1 MASGRISFNLD
12 DDGNIDTGAAQDT
25 LDKFYRDITVST
37 DFGFKFT
44 DCIQQVTTDK
54 YNFKIEIYLYN
65 GQPQQPQQLFAIYEL
80 TLEHF
85 LSLPHNVNNILLIR
99 FLADILKDAVVANT
113 SVPISA
119 ARDILRKIIPG
130 VFSDT
135 LLQTTLDTLLHEF
148 KSGWSLETPD
158 SSPSAGEILTS
169 ILSDEGNDD
178 ERFNLKEEQSG
189 DVKVIYRDSGP
200 KANLVVTTC
209 TPLTQDSR
217 CPTGQMKTNIKELLD
232 GGVGV
237 PIFHNTAGN
246 YLDPANN
253 PPAGRLFS
261 PVFVDFEENF
271 LTKFNGM
278 SPANTAAATPSS
290 SINMALKTT
299 RLDDT
304 IFNCHV
310 DIRYRNNDRS
320 NLVVAEFLN
329 LKCDMRSLPTNGG
342 IGEYSVGIQQSD
354 VGKIIHSVRNLPPPP
369 PHPPAPPA
377 ITKHKYSNVGGVS
390 TEIMSGTTKE
400 FVSGIAG
407 NNEKNAFLLNFTN
420 KPFVLNQK
428 AQALSKII
436 LKSMGDPNQLLFITA
451 EILYYALKRL
461 QTAQGQQGQQGQPQS
476 LCHFFK
482 DTMKKYLL
490 ITCDGVLA
498 RLAVGFKFPVALQ
511 IGNSL
516 AHITFNPADAESR
529 RKCAFITR
537 KETLKRNMDK
547 YALLLAKCNGRMN
560 TCIVFSDDTCEVNS
574 NSLLWTNFNF
584 NKNLL
589 GRAIKHHYGMI
600 DALVDDD
607 GVIITI
613 GHLYTKPLVI
623 KTQKNISNGNSVI
636 IYYLNYLQSLA
647 ILRNYVTVAGGE
659 FNNAANFIF
668 FTTNT
673 RSESQARD
681 HPDYKHYLHSYDGS
695 LPEEVQNYQPQAQS
709 VVQNDQPQDEEQ
721 QQQLQQQQQQQQ
733 QKKDK
738 LIKLAEH
745 SKQRNKYNLRIRNQL
760 REQNTPQGGGGNKSN
775 KQHIQIGGCQYPD
788 VNIPPR
794 INFDKIFG
802 EQWNLETVQPD
813 SVDSISISINLC
825 GNRNRGFIDDDTPTK
840 CYLHVLLEHIP
851 YVQLCTFVLFA
862 KMLVHMEEHMISVL
876 NYIAGE
882 NIEPDGNIE
891 TGGNI
896 EPESRKTTREG
907 DDSGEDDDE
916 DPVNDTGIITMTL
929 YDIIF
934 EYVLK
939 VRTKD
944 EENTN
949 SRHQQEDQ
957 EQQPVVAAAAEND
970 PINTLIN
977 IICTINDHIENKN
990 TILRYALPDIGL
1002 IVRLFDFIFRNEAS
1016 RMILFGLCRLIH
1028 GGDELS
1034 QIRKNPE
1041 ISLESTTIKAA
1052 ESLSVE
1058 RESVVKLIKTING
1071 GYSESPARQNA
1082 DSLESDDHFN
1092 ESIPEFQDNL
1102 RKKSPSSPVLL
1113 LLQAE
1118 DSEEEETD
1126 NGMSAQHFSSQGQPP
1141 PIIQPT
1147 FSFETVLEQ
1156 FDMLKQIGSEINKAS
1171 TPPPPDGDTEYTSI
1185 FSDLSRLIVIV
1196 GKQKLGIDCMGCDI
1210 NSLIINILS
1219 KSSLYIQQQD
1229 PNADNMI
1236 AAAAVDEA
1244 AVDEATL
1251 DEAARA
1257 EAAVDEATLD
1267 EAAREAAA
1275 RAAAVEAAAAA
1286 RAAAVEAAAAAA
1298 RAAAAAA
1305 VEAAVEAVE
1314 AARAGAAAARAGAAA
1329 AIAARLQI
1337 KKIINKSETAIFI
1350 DYLCLCCETLCNF
1363 IYENFLSKGVQISE
1377 PANFQFT
1384 INEAVSDVKR
1394 VEGSASLITTRH
1406 ARPRTGK
1413 TPSPPPSIGRSGG
1426 FGAGGGGFGASPGGG
1441 GAVAKSLSPIHS
1453 SFLKPPTGGSAK
1465 KSTHRKQRRQ
1475 YTRNYQSYN
1484 NKRKH
1489 RSSKKSTIKH
1499 RKSYRKHNHT
1509 IKRRKSHRR
1518 K

>member
-1 MASGRISFNLD
+1 MASGSISFNLD
-12 DDGNIDTGAAQDT
+12 DDGNTDTATPPGR
-25 LDKFYRDITVST
+25 LDKFYDDIINST

-44 DCIQQVTTDK
+44 DCIQQQDQPGK

-65 GQPQQPQQLFAIYEL
+65 GQPQQPQQPFAIYEL
-80 TLEHF
+80 TLKHF
-85 LSLPHNVNNILLIR
+85 LSLPHNDNNILLIR

-135 LLQTTLDTLLHEF
+135 LLQTTLDTLLRYF

-169 ILSDEGNDD
+169 ILSDENGDGA
-178 ERFNLKEEQSG
+178 RFNLNAGQSA
-189 DVKVIYRDSGP
+189 DIKVIYRDSGP

-209 TPLTQDSR
+209 NPLTQDSR
-217 CPTGQMKTNIKELLD
+217 YAPDRMKTQIKELLD
-232 GGVGV
+232 DGVGV

-278 SPANTAAATPSS
+278 SPNNDAAISS
-290 SINMALKTT
+290 SVNMALKTT
-299 RLDDT
+299 RLDNT
-304 IFNCHV
+304 RFNCHV
-310 DIRYRNNDRS
+310 DIRYRNRDSQNP
-320 NLVVAEFLN
+320 VVAEFLN
-329 LKCDMRSLPTNGG
+329 LNCDMRSLPTNGG
-342 IGEYSVGIQQSD
+342 IGEYSVIQQ
-354 VGKIIHSVRNLPPPP
+354 VPFGNLIHSVRNLPPPP
-369 PHPPAPPA
+369 PPPPPPPA
-377 ITKHKYSNVGGVS
+377 ITKHKYSNVVGVP
-390 TEIMSGTTKE
+390 TEITSGTTKE

-461 QTAQGQQGQQGQPQS
+461 QTAQGQPQS

-516 AHITFNPADAESR
+516 AHITFNPTDDESR

-560 TCIVFSDDTCEVNS
+560 TCIVFSDETCEVNS
-574 NSLLWTNFNF
+574 NSQPWTNFNL

-589 GRAIKHHYGMI
+589 GKAIKHHYGLI
-600 DALVDDD
+600 DALVFPNYDDD
-607 GVIITI
+607 AEVRVIED
-613 GHLYTKPLVI
+613 LYTKPLVI

-647 ILRNYVTVAGGE
+647 ILINCGLTGHIDFGE
-659 FNNAANFIF
+659 ATKFIF

-673 RSESQARD
+673 KSEDIAKNHQ
-681 HPDYKHYLHSYDGS
+681 DYKKYFHSDD
-695 LPEEVQNYQPQAQS
+695 QPQAQA
-709 VVQNDQPQDEEQ
+709 VDQNDPQSDEEQ
-721 QQQLQQQQQQQQ
+721 LRQQ
-733 QKKDK
+733 QKKAK
-738 LIKLAEH
+738 LKRFAVH
-745 SKQRNKYNLRIRNQL
+745 SKKRNNYNLRIRKQL
-760 REQNTPQGGGGNKSN
+760 QNNLNQGGGGNKSN

-813 SVDSISISINLC
+813 SVDSISINLC

-891 TGGNI
+891 PEGTI
-896 EPESRKTTREG
+896 ELESRKTNRED

-916 DPVNDTGIITMTL
+916 DPVNETGIITMTL

-1071 GYSESPARQNA
+1071 GYSESPARQA
-1082 DSLESDDHFN
+1082 GSLELGVQSPGNQLLADPHID
-1092 ESIPEFQDNL
+1092 ESIPAVTDNPD
-1102 RKKSPSSPVLL
+1102 KSLLTVLL
-1113 LLQAE
+1113 LPAE
-1118 DSEEEETD
+1118 DSEEGPN
-1126 NGMSAQHFSSQGQPP
+1126 NGMSVQLSSPGQT

-1147 FSFETVLEQ
+1147 FSFQTVLEQ

-1171 TPPPPDGDTEYTSI
+1171 TPPPPPPEGDTENTSI

-1196 GKQKLGIDCMGCDI
+1196 GKQNLDIDCMGCDI

-1219 KSSLYIQQQD
+1219 KSSWYIQHQLSAAG
-1229 PNADNMI
+1229 NLI

-1244 AVDEATL
+1244 AVDEAARAEAAAAAV

-1257 EAAVDEATLD
+1257 EAA
-1267 EAAREAAA
+1267 AA
-1275 RAAAVEAAAAA
+1275 RAA
-1286 RAAAVEAAAAAA
+1286 R
-1298 RAAAAAA
+1298 
-1305 VEAAVEAVE
+1305 
-1314 AARAGAAAARAGAAA
+1314 
-1329 AIAARLQI
+1329 AARLQI

-1350 DYLCLCCETLCNF
+1350 DYLCLCCETLCNY
-1363 IYENFLSKGVQISE
+1363 IYEFLSKDGQIGE
-1377 PANFQFT
+1377 PINFQFT
-1384 INEAVSDVKR
+1384 INEAVSDEKH
-1394 VEGSASLITTRH
+1394 VECSASPTTT
-1406 ARPRTGK
+1406 ARCTRSRTD
-1413 TPSPPPSIGRSGG
+1413 TTPPPSIGRSGGFGAGGGG

-1465 KSTHRKQRRQ
+1465 KSTHRKHRRH
-1475 YTRNYQSYN
+1475 TRNYQSHN

-1489 RSSKKSTIKH
+1489 NSSKKSTIKH

-1509 IKRRKSHRR
+1509 IKRRGHR